1 MKHYEIPE
9 LEVVKIDTAD
19 IICNSP
25 ALDDN
30 ETPMDKET

>member
-19 IICNSP
+19 IICTSSTDENQLP
-25 ALDDN
+25 VVPD
-30 ETPMDKET
+30 